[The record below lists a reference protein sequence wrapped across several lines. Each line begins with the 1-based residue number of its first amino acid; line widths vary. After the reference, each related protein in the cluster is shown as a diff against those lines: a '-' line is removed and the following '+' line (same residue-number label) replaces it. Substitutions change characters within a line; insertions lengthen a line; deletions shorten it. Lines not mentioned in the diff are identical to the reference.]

1 MGSRGALGFGT
12 RSRSFKRKVGTLSV
26 VIAYSD
32 YLFCVQASYENQQDI
47 QLMRFADYFGRA
59 FVTVSAAQFPWA
71 KMFKESTVS
80 KMIDVSYCFPRYYS
94 GIYYA
99 CDHSFSRLCLDAI
112 AVCRRF
118 MF

>member
-12 RSRSFKRKVGTLSV
+12 RSRCFKRLITFCCVY
-26 VIAYSD
+26 AYSD

-59 FVTVSAAQFPWA
+59 FVAVSASQFPWA

-80 KMIDVSYCFPRYYS
+80 KMVDVSHRFPRFYS
-94 GIYYA
+94 GIY
-99 CDHSFSRLCLDAI
+99 LC
-112 AVCRRF
+112 
-118 MF
+118 M